1 VQSKAAATVE
11 SAGTVGAPSTGL
23 YRVGNLVFEV
33 SATNASTSAAVSQ
46 FAKAITLTFT
56 YTDSQ
61 IAGMNEDTLTI
72 YTWDGTAWVALSGAV
87 IDKVNNKITANVSH
101 FSYFSIMGQ
110 KTSTTTITTTTVSA
124 MTIAQIKAKITEV
137 ITALIQLI
145 NELITNLQA
154 QLQAALTGGE
164 PAAMTGTLNINLK
177 YGDSNDAVKLLQTW
191 LAKDAAIYPQGIVS
205 GYFGSATRAA
215 VIKFQ
220 EKYMS
225 EVLTPAG
232 LTAGNGLVGSLTR
245 AKLNALYGSE

>member
-1 VQSKAAATVE
+1 
-11 SAGTVGAPSTGL
+11 
-23 YRVGNLVFEV
+23 
-33 SATNASTSAAVSQ
+33 
-46 FAKAITLTFT
+46 
-56 YTDSQ
+56 
-61 IAGMNEDTLTI
+61 
-72 YTWDGTAWVALSGAV
+72 
-87 IDKVNNKITANVSH
+87 
-101 FSYFSIMGQ
+101 
-110 KTSTTTITTTTVSA
+110 
-124 MTIAQIKAKITEV
+124 MTRMLWFI